1 VAARVNLLGV
11 MLALIGL
18 SAATLAA
25 RLLGLDLAALIAL
38 QPEPPAFLSGL
49 AVFAM
54 LFGPLTVVS
63 GILILLGVRASRRP
77 FMADPGLGAALV
89 RLFGPEFVRAA
100 PPLGGGT
107 MVAGVWIAA
116 RAYQTAPTQ
125 DLTSLGVL
133 VLQTLVAVAGG
144 VWVLGLG
151 VEAARA
157 EAIDEAAATQK
168 PWWRRAA
175 FLYPGLAALALI
187 GVTKGVEVGLF
198 LLVVPGLL
206 MLAAPY
212 LLLYLPMVDLP
223 LFALRAAG
231 ARWLAAMALLAAS
244 LPALAT
250 PYIVDQWLADDPRL
264 ATAGDVA
271 PTPTPFRPRRIAV
284 YRDPGPGRCGWLCA
298 RLIGGGSMRELLIL
312 HDGRKAGDPKT
323 ALLVRPMRARRC
335 DLIGEALPGRPG
347 WCAVIRPAPD
357 ARYDTLVEFG
367 VFPDTKSAQS
377 VAAAPFA
384 TLPAQ
389 AEPGEGFDLMRW
401 LDKPTQWSRITVWT
415 CDTGCR
421 LAARQTFADQGPLRT
436 PLQFNSDIFWGD
448 GRKGYFARMDAP
460 APDFGGVLEKIFG
473 FDVTDPKGAPAETLP
488 AGSPSSRHAQD

>member
-1 VAARVNLLGV
+1 MGARVNLLGV

-25 RLLGLDLAALIAL
+25 RLLGLDLRELIAL
-38 QPEPPAFLSGL
+38 QPEPPAFMSGL
-49 AVFAM
+49 AVFGM
-54 LFGPLTVVS
+54 LFGPLTVLS

-77 FMADPGLGAALV
+77 FLADPGLGAALL

-107 MVAGVWIAA
+107 LVAGVWIAT
-116 RAYQTAPTQ
+116 RAYQMAPAQ

-133 VLQTLVAVAGG
+133 VLQTLVSVAAG
-144 VWVLGLG
+144 VWILGLG

-157 EAIDEAAATQK
+157 EAIDEAAVASR
-168 PWWRRAA
+168 PWWRRAI
-175 FLYPGLAALALI
+175 FLYPGLAALALL
-187 GVTKGVEVGLF
+187 GVTRAVEVGLF

-212 LLLYLPMVDLP
+212 LLLYLPMIDLP

-271 PTPTPFRPRRIAV
+271 PTPSTTHPRRIAV
-284 YRDPGPGRCGWLCA
+284 YRDPGPGRCGWLCE
-298 RLIGGGSMRELLIL
+298 RLIGGGSMREMLIL
-312 HDGRKAGDPKT
+312 RDGPKAGDPKT
-323 ALLVRPMRARRC
+323 ALLVRPVRGKRC
-335 DLIGEALPGRPG
+335 DLIGEALPGHVG
-347 WCAVIRPAPD
+347 WCAAIRPAPD
-357 ARYDTLVEFG
+357 ARYDALVEFG
-367 VFPDTKSAQS
+367 VFPDTKSAQN

-384 TLPAQ
+384 KLPAPS
-389 AEPGEGFDLMRW
+389 EPDAGFDLMRW
-401 LDKPTQWSRITVWT
+401 LDRPTQWSRITVWT
-415 CDTGCR
+415 CDAGCR

-436 PLQFNSDIFWGD
+436 PLQFNADIFWGD
-448 GRKGYFARMDAP
+448 GRKGYFARADAP
-460 APDFGGVLEKIFG
+460 SPDFGGVLEKIFG
-473 FDVTDPKGAPAETLP
+473 FDVADPKGAPAETLP
-488 AGSPSSRHAQD
+488 AGSP

>member
-1 VAARVNLLGV
+1 MGARINLLGV

-38 QPEPPAFLSGL
+38 QPAPPAFISGL

-54 LFGPLTVVS
+54 LFGPLTVLS

-77 FMADPGLGAALV
+77 FLADPGLGSKLL

-107 MVAGVWIAA
+107 LVAGVWIAT
-116 RAYQTAPTQ
+116 RAFQSAPDH
-125 DLTSLGVL
+125 DLTRLGVL

-144 VWVLGLG
+144 VWILGLG

-157 EAIDEAAATQK
+157 EAINESVAVKK

-175 FLYPGLAALALI
+175 FLYPGLAALALM
-187 GVTKGVEVGLF
+187 GVTRGMEVGLF

-212 LLLYLPMVDLP
+212 LLLYLPMIDLP

-264 ATAGDVA
+264 AVAGDVA
-271 PTPTPFRPRRIAV
+271 PTPSPIHPKRIAV
-284 YRDPGPGRCGWLCA
+284 YRDPGPGRCGWLCQ
-298 RLIGGGSMRELLIL
+298 RLIGGGSMREILIL
-312 HDGRKAGDPKT
+312 RDGPRAQDART
-323 ALLVRPMRARRC
+323 ALLVRPMRGKRC
-335 DLIGEALPGRPG
+335 DLVGEALPGHTG
-347 WCAVIRPAPD
+347 WCAVIRAAPE

-367 VFPDTKSAQS
+367 VFPDTRSAQS

-384 TLPAQ
+384 KLPALP
-389 AEPGEGFDLMRW
+389 EPDQGFDLMRW
-401 LDKPTQWSRITVWT
+401 LDKPTQWSRISVWT

-448 GRKGYFARMDAP
+448 GRKGYLARMDAP

-473 FDVTDPKGAPAETLP
+473 FDVSDPKGAPAETFP
-488 AGSPSSRHAQD
+488 AGSP